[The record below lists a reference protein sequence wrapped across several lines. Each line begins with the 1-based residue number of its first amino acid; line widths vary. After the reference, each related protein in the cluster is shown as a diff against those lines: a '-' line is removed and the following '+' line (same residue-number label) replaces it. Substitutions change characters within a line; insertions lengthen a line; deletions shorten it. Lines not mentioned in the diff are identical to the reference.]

1 MLPYLNFLPPSLP
14 RASAKG
20 VALSGV
26 EQACHQ
32 AAPHAE
38 GTPFRHLV
46 CAFPAMLVG
55 SEGEGCPP
63 AQGFGQ
69 QRLFGNPWDTPVIA
83 QAPCVRT
90 SQRPESAG
98 APPQVIPT
106 TCHGW
111 PGDQVTTCH
120 GWRAKPS
127 EHCEGQ
133 VAKVAI

>member
-1 MLPYLNFLPPSLP
+1 MLMMT
-14 RASAKG
+14 
-20 VALSGV
+20 
-26 EQACHQ
+26 Q
-32 AAPHAE
+32 E
-38 GTPFRHLV
+38 GWETV
-46 CAFPAMLVG
+46 DMLFT
-55 SEGEGCPP
+55 
-63 AQGFGQ
+63 FGQ

-127 EHCEGQ
+127 EHCAG
-133 VAKVAI
+133 

>member
-1 MLPYLNFLPPSLP
+1 MLMMT
-14 RASAKG
+14 
-20 VALSGV
+20 
-26 EQACHQ
+26 Q
-32 AAPHAE
+32 E
-38 GTPFRHLV
+38 GWETV
-46 CAFPAMLVG
+46 DMLFT
-55 SEGEGCPP
+55 
-63 AQGFGQ
+63 FGQ

-90 SQRPESAG
+90 SQRPESAR

-127 EHCEGQ
+127 EHCAG
-133 VAKVAI
+133 